1 MNAKRSLYL
10 IAGMLC
16 VFLIPIASSV
26 ANTQPGVQ
34 IQSVS
39 MQLKET
45 RPPVGAKEIHV
56 YDITVVLYNNDAV
69 VSDNITV
76 VFHDPEFNTSLS
88 PMRLSPPNATI
99 SPKGQK
105 MFSLT
110 DWPTTLS
117 GKILINIS
125 FNPSSP
131 STVVTTKNTGYY
143 HYTLT
148 IPTAKKTTSTPGF
161 EILIFL
167 GALAVLLLLRKMKK

>member
-10 IAGMLC
+10 IVGILC

-26 ANTQPGVQ
+26 ANAQPGVQ
-34 IQSVS
+34 IKSVS

-56 YDITVVLYNNDAV
+56 YDITVVLYNDDTV
-69 VSDNITV
+69 MSDNITV
-76 VFHDPEFNTSLS
+76 VFHDPEFNTTMP
-88 PMRLSPPNATI
+88 PMKLSPPNATI
-99 SPKGQK
+99 SPKETK
-105 MFSLT
+105 IFSLS

-125 FNPSSP
+125 FTPSSP
-131 STVVTTKNTGYY
+131 TTVTNTKNTGYY
-143 HYTLT
+143 LYTLT
-148 IPTAKKTTSTPGF
+148 IPTTKKTTSTPGF

-167 GALAVLLLLRKMKK
+167 GALAVLLLRRKAKK